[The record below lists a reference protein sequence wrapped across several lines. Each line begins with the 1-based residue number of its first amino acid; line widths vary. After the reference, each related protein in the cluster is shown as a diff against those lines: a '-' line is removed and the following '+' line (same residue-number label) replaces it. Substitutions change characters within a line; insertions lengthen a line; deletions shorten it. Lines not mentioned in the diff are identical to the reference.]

1 MRLLGSAAVAAV
13 AISALPAAA
22 LDFGSGFS
30 LVGEVELE
38 YFKPNG
44 GSSTYL
50 GNTDLTL
57 SWRSQGGNLNFGL
70 DASVVGFHDLDTG
83 EDTSALWYAIVL
95 GTSYGEFAI
104 GNPRPLHDA
113 MFDTPDIGGSR
124 LASLEFSGLAKSFL
138 GTAVLSEDGG
148 LNSYG
153 VNFKGGSNGL
163 TFGGGLYRI
172 EEGSDS
178 AEIVEVVAQYEM
190 NGTTVYGGY
199 EIVDL
204 DSSTFRKL
212 MLGGKYD
219 ADRWMVGAQYANLS
233 EGPFDVE
240 ITQIYGDYEVLDG
253 LSIGAQ
259 VMDIRSPVSTKIYGV
274 SGTYG
279 FGSGFAELGLGDVEN
294 GSSFGTASVGFR
306 F

>member
-13 AISALPAAA
+13 AFSALPAAA

-38 YFKPNG
+38 YFKPSG

-70 DASVVGFHDLDTG
+70 DASVVSFHDLDTG

-124 LASLEFSGLAKSFL
+124 LLSLEASGLARSFL
-138 GTAVLSEDGG
+138 ATSVLSADGG

-163 TFGGGLYRI
+163 TYGGGIYRI
-172 EEGSDS
+172 EEGSEG
-178 AEIVEVVAQYEM
+178 AEIAEIVAQYEM

-199 EIVDL
+199 EIADL
-204 DSSTFRKL
+204 DGATFKKL
-212 MLGGKYD
+212 MLGGQYD
-219 ADRWMVGAQYANLS
+219 ADRWMVGAQYSSLS
-233 EGPFDVE
+233 IGPTD
-240 ITQIYGDYEVLDG
+240 GDILKLFGSYEVLDG
-253 LSIGAQ
+253 LSLGAQ
-259 VMDIRSPVSTKIYGV
+259 VEDISVPFDARIYGV
-274 SGTYG
+274 TGTYS
-279 FGSGFAELGLGDVEN
+279 FGSGFAELGVGEVEN